1 MRISDW
7 SSDVCSSDLL
17 RLYADG
23 TFPTANGRAQFLDTG
38 YTPVAENISAPYPLH
53 LTTGRLRDHW
63 HTMSRTGL
71 VPALTRHVEQPFIY
85 LHPQDMQRYKV
96 QNDALLKI
104 KTRRGNIVLPVQ
116 GDPGLKPGH
125 AFLPMHWGSGFISGQ
140 GINAL
145 ISNVRDPISHQ
156 PELKHSAAGIEV
168 LKYDWHATAWI
179 QGPCAPLRQRLA
191 P

>member
-63 HTMSRTGL
+63 HTMSRPGL
-71 VPALTRHVEQPFIY
+71 VPALTRHVAQPFLY
-85 LHPQDMQRYKV
+85 LHPQDMPTNKV
-96 QNDALLKI
+96 QHHALLK
-104 KTRRGNIVLPVQ
+104 TNTSPRNIVPPV
-116 GDPGLKPGH
+116 
-125 AFLPMHWGSGFISGQ
+125 GSE
-140 GINAL
+140 
-145 ISNVRDPISHQ
+145 R
-156 PELKHSAAGIEV
+156 
-168 LKYDWHATAWI
+168 
-179 QGPCAPLRQRLA
+179 RL
-191 P
+191 